1 MIHVRIQPVLPL
13 RLCYSHG
20 MKLDTE
26 SCYQAVASRDARFDG
41 KFFTGV
47 MTTGIYCR
55 PICPAP
61 LPKLKNVRFFNCAAA
76 AQEAGFRPCR
86 RCHPE
91 SAPHTVSWLGTSA
104 TVARALRLISEGAL
118 DGGDLEHLAARLGI
132 GSRHLRR
139 LFQDELG
146 ASPVAIAQTRRVHFA
161 ARLLEET
168 GIPISDVAFGA
179 GFNSIRRFNDVI
191 KKSFG
196 RTPSGIRLA
205 SERKLKNHS
214 EGLSLRLP
222 VKLPYDW
229 QGVLHFHKWHTIPGI
244 EVVDAESYR
253 RTFALQST
261 VGVLEVRAALQE
273 SCLYLTLPPVDSKI
287 LHQLVEQV
295 RSLFDCNADPTQIAD
310 HLSKD
315 NRLAPLVQKYVGV
328 RLPGAFDKFETS
340 VRAILGQQISMQAAN
355 TLAGRLVKA
364 FGEPIP
370 NPREG
375 LTHLF
380 PPPEILAAADIAAV
394 GMVQARAHTITA
406 FAKMVIEKPTLLDAP
421 TDLQETIA
429 ALKEIKGIGDWTAN
443 YIAMRA
449 LNEPDAFPAGDLG
462 VRKAL
467 STASELITAKEVE
480 QMSQGWRPWRA
491 YAAMYLWKS
500 L

>member
-1 MIHVRIQPVLPL
+1 
-13 RLCYSHG
+13 

-26 SCYQAVASRDARFDG
+26 ICYQAVASRDSRFDG

-91 SAPHTVSWLGTSA
+91 SAPHTVVWLGTSA

-118 DGGDLEHLAARLGI
+118 DAGDIEHLAARLGI

-146 ASPVAIAQTRRVHFA
+146 ASPIAIAQTRRVHFA

-196 RTPSGIRLA
+196 RSPSAIRQA
-205 SERKLKNHS
+205 SERKLKNAS

-229 QGVLHFHKWHTIPGI
+229 QGVLQFHKAHAIPGV

-261 VGVLEVRAALQE
+261 VGV
-273 SCLYLTLPPVDSKI
+273 
-287 LHQLVEQV
+287 
-295 RSLFDCNADPTQIAD
+295 
-310 HLSKD
+310 
-315 NRLAPLVQKYVGV
+315 
-328 RLPGAFDKFETS
+328 
-340 VRAILGQQISMQAAN
+340 
-355 TLAGRLVKA
+355 
-364 FGEPIP
+364 
-370 NPREG
+370 
-375 LTHLF
+375 
-380 PPPEILAAADIAAV
+380 
-394 GMVQARAHTITA
+394 
-406 FAKMVIEKPTLLDAP
+406 
-421 TDLQETIA
+421 
-429 ALKEIKGIGDWTAN
+429 
-443 YIAMRA
+443 
-449 LNEPDAFPAGDLG
+449 
-462 VRKAL
+462 
-467 STASELITAKEVE
+467 
-480 QMSQGWRPWRA
+480 
-491 YAAMYLWKS
+491 
-500 L
+500 

>member
-1 MIHVRIQPVLPL
+1 
-13 RLCYSHG
+13 

-26 SCYQAVASRDARFDG
+26 ICYQAVASRDSRFDG

-91 SAPHTVSWLGTSA
+91 SAPHTFAWLGTSA
-104 TVARALRLISEGAL
+104 TVTRALRLISEGAL
-118 DGGDLEHLAARLGI
+118 DGGDIDHLAARLGI

-139 LFQDELG
+139 LFQEELG
-146 ASPVAIAQTRRVHFA
+146 ASPIAIAQTRRVHFA

-168 GIPISDVAFGA
+168 AIPISDVAFGA
-179 GFNSIRRFNDVI
+179 GFNSIRRFNDVL

-196 RTPSGIRLA
+196 RTPSAIRQT
-205 SERKLKNHS
+205 SEHKLKSNS

-229 QGVLHFHKWHTIPGI
+229 QGVLHFHKAHAIPGV
-244 EVVDAESYR
+244 EVVDGESYR

-261 VGVLEVRAALQE
+261 VGVLEVRAALSE
-273 SCLYLTLPPVDSKI
+273 SCLYLTLPPVDPKI
-287 LHQLVEQV
+287 LHQLVENV
-295 RSLFDCNADPTQIAD
+295 RSLFDCNADPAQIAE
-310 HLSKD
+310 HLGKD
-315 NRLAPLVQKYVGV
+315 SRFDALLQRFAGA

-355 TLAGRLVKA
+355 TLAGRLVRA
-364 FGEPIP
+364 FGTPVP
-370 NPREG
+370 NPVEG

-380 PPPEILAAADIAAV
+380 PTPETLATADIAAI
-394 GMVQARAHTITA
+394 GIVQARAHTISA
-406 FAKMVIEKPTLLDAP
+406 FAKTVLEKPALLDAP

-429 ALKEIKGIGDWTAN
+429 TLKAIKGIGDWTAQ
-443 YIAMRA
+443 YIAMRV

-462 VRKAL
+462 LRKAL
-467 STASELITAKEVE
+467 SSGSELITAKEVE
-480 QMSQGWRPWRA
+480 EKSQAWRPWRA